1 MPPLLKPHSFGQEC
15 VRVCA
20 EVFFLWLFRFEL
32 ETKLQ
37 EMERRKI
44 DDDARRH
51 AEQEKQEEKV
61 QRAHLEKEQAEREA
75 ISLRWEKKSSSCHVC
90 FFITTA

>member
-1 MPPLLKPHSFGQEC
+1 
-15 VRVCA
+15 
-20 EVFFLWLFRFEL
+20 
-32 ETKLQ
+32 
-37 EMERRKI
+37 MERRKI

-75 ISLRWEKKSSSCHVC
+75 ISLR
-90 FFITTA
+90 